1 MRAWG
6 FFDHEPALPD
16 PDALEA
22 ARSLVGWRDVTV
34 DTAGARA
41 RLERPGMT
49 LDFGALAKGY
59 ALDRALA
66 AMRAAGAASGLADLG
81 GNVAVFGPAPEGAE
95 TGWRLGVRHPRAR
108 GRLMGTVD
116 VTQGSVA
123 TSGDYEQMFEA
134 SGVRYS
140 HLMDPRT
147 GRPVQGVV
155 AVTVAATDGMTA
167 DALST
172 TLFVLGPEAGR
183 ELLRRHAPEA
193 SALWVRDAGAA
204 ELRRSHVVVAA
215 GSVGAVTV
223 TLAGGGGG

>member
-1 MRAWG
+1 
-6 FFDHEPALPD
+6 
-16 PDALEA
+16 
-22 ARSLVGWRDVTV
+22 
-34 DTAGARA
+34 
-41 RLERPGMT
+41 
-49 LDFGALAKGY
+49 
-59 ALDRALA
+59 
-66 AMRAAGAASGLADLG
+66 
-81 GNVAVFGPAPEGAE
+81 
-95 TGWRLGVRHPRAR
+95 
-108 GRLMGTVD
+108 
-116 VTQGSVA
+116 
-123 TSGDYEQMFEA
+123 
-134 SGVRYS
+134 
-140 HLMDPRT
+140 MDPRT